1 MRETSAT
8 AASSGQRASR
18 AAFLGKSAL
27 AGGALA
33 AGVLWLGG
41 RVGRAASAPSRAQD
55 ERILNF
61 ALGLE
66 YLQAGFYA
74 HAVER
79 GTLSGELLEF
89 AETVG
94 EQERRHVE
102 YLRRRLGPAA
112 RAEPQFDFGDLAAD
126 ADRFGQAASVLEENG
141 VAAYIGQGANLTVR
155 AVAAAAPIVAVEA
168 RHAAWISDL
177 IGRMPA
183 PRAAD
188 AARTAA
194 EVQARLE
201 KAGFPYQG

>member
-1 MRETSAT
+1 MRETSGSG
-8 AASSGQRASR
+8 ASSGQRATR

-41 RVGRAASAPSRAQD
+41 RTGQAAPSRAQD

-74 HAVER
+74 HAVEQ
-79 GTLSGELLEF
+79 GALSGELLEF

-94 EQERRHVE
+94 EQERQHVE
-102 YLRRRLGPAA
+102 YLRTSLGSAA
-112 RAEPQFDFGDLAAD
+112 RPEPEFDFGDLAED
-126 ADRFGQAASVLEENG
+126 EERFGQAAYVLEESG

-155 AVAAAAPIVAVEA
+155 AVAAAAPVVAVEA
-168 RHAAWISDL
+168 RHAAWIGDL
-177 IGRMPA
+177 IGRNPA
-183 PRAAD
+183 PKAAD
-188 AARTAA
+188 AAATAA
-194 EVQARLE
+194 QVQARLE
-201 KAGFPYQG
+201 DAGFPYQG